1 MASVISFSI
10 SISRANQRFLL
21 KVCFDERKNGL
32 DVRASNVMLS
42 SWKDV
47 KFGIGKQMQ
56 EFLPDANGADGI
68 VVAPDQK
75 NGNVDPTKLGC
86 EIGIVGGKPIGETRL
101 LVFESLSPV
110 NSTKPGCVKT
120 SRSGHQHQVR
130 YEGWSANCRFDGK
143 HASHGLSN

>member
-56 EFLPDANGADGI
+56 EFLPDANGLMGSWSPQVKRTGMSI
-68 VVAPDQK
+68 P
-75 NGNVDPTKLGC
+75 PSLG
-86 EIGIVGGKPIGETRL
+86 V
-101 LVFESLSPV
+101 
-110 NSTKPGCVKT
+110 
-120 SRSGHQHQVR
+120 RS
-130 YEGWSANCRFDGK
+130 E
-143 HASHGLSN
+143 L